1 MTHDVEGMSEEEI
14 EVLRQQKMNEIISCI
29 SELRAECNIRGITIW
44 SKTDSQNFRVKEQ
57 NKKLI
62 AEGKEPIDTLHGGY
76 FTELMEPK
84 SKQFVKETRKRNHE
98 INQPSLNKNE
108 NDLKENSIPEKVQE
122 QSDITDIE
130 SQQEL
135 SSMLYDSNEPQMT
148 PTYNKEEEIEQPK
161 VLKRVF
167 NPNDDNSNK
176 GYVEILSLYTSIIA
190 VSVIL
195 IILMMIILF

>member
-29 SELRAECNIRGITIW
+29 GELREECNIRGITIW
-44 SKTDSQNFRVKEQ
+44 SKTDSQNFRVTEE
-57 NKKLI
+57 NKRLI

-84 SKQFVKETRKRNHE
+84 SKQKKKKKSNKDHE
-98 INQPSLNKNE
+98 ISQSSLNE
-108 NDLKENSIPEKVQE
+108 GLTPEKD
-122 QSDITDIE
+122 QSETTDIE
-130 SQQEL
+130 SQQGI

-148 PTYNKEEEIEQPK
+148 PTYNQEEEIEQPK

-176 GYVEILSLYTSIIA
+176 GYVETLSLYTSIIA
-190 VSVIL
+190 ISVIM
-195 IILMMIILF
+195 IILMMILLF